1 MQFEELLREREQEG
15 WDEGRK
21 EGWKEGR
28 REGRQDGINCILKLT
43 AAMMEAGESNQ
54 ISRLSAEPE
63 FLKAMLEKYHL
74 EPAE

>member
-1 MQFEELLREREQEG
+1 MQFEELLQEHKQEG
-15 WDEGRK
+15 RREGRQ
-21 EGWKEGR
+21 EGR
-28 REGRQDGINCILKLT
+28 REGRQDGMNCILKLT
-43 AAMMEAGESNQ
+43 AAMMEAGEGDQ